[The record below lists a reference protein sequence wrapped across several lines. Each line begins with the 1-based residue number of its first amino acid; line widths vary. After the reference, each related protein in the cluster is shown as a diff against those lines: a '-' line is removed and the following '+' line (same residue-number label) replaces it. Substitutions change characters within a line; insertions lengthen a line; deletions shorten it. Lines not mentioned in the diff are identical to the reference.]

1 MLLTGL
7 VDSCMVDVNLFL
19 QACVCQENLMSTRN
33 HNCTKISNTVNT
45 TDNSIACDGWS
56 FLLAVSKHHQQQ
68 LFTTA
73 SGCFYPESSGPHPRL
88 VFILVTTTTL
98 LTIIASLDANFNGLQ
113 VCNTTDDFNVLLN
126 EDCVS
131 ARGLAD
137 LVKSRPGCFNNE
149 SITSVHVTNN
159 DNLIE
164 YHLLD
169 YQFQLTPGELINCSS
184 K

>member
-1 MLLTGL
+1 
-7 VDSCMVDVNLFL
+7 MVDINLFL
-19 QACVCQENLMSTRN
+19 QACVCQENLMSTHN

-45 TDNSIACDGWS
+45 TDNSIACEGWS
-56 FLLAVSKHHQQQ
+56 FLLAVNEHHQQQ

-73 SGCFYPESSGPHPRL
+73 SDCFYLESSGPHPRV
-88 VFILVTTTTL
+88 VFILATTTIL
-98 LTIIASLDANFNGLQ
+98 LTIIASLDANFNGFQ
-113 VCNTTDDFNVLLN
+113 VCNTIDDFNVLLN

-137 LVKSRPGCFNNE
+137 LVKSRPGCSNSE
-149 SITSVHVTNN
+149 SITSVHVTN

-169 YQFQLTPGELINCSS
+169 YQLQLTPGELINCSS